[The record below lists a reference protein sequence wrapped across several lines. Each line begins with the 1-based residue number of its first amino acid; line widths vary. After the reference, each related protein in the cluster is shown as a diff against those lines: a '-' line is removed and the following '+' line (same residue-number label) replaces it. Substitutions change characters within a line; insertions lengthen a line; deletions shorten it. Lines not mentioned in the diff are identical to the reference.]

1 MSLLPIK
8 IYGEEIL
15 RKKAEP
21 IATITPELVQL
32 AQDMLETMYDAPG
45 IGLAA
50 PQIGKNIRLVVVDIT
65 REDDDVRA
73 PMILFNP
80 EIEPEE
86 GENSVVPYEEGCL
99 SVPDVYADV
108 LRPERIR
115 IRFQN
120 EKGETVEMRNVDG
133 LLSRCFQ
140 HEVDHLNGV
149 LFVDKIS
156 ASDRALNQSRLRK
169 MAKSHKG

>member
-1 MSLLPIK
+1 MILPIN
-8 IYGEEIL
+8 IYGDEVL
-15 RKKAEP
+15 RKKARP
-21 IATITPELVQL
+21 IEEITPELVRL
-32 AQDMLETMYDAPG
+32 AQDMLETMYEAPG

-50 PQIGKNIRLVVVDIT
+50 PQIGKDIRLVVVDIT
-65 REDDDVRA
+65 REDDEKRD
-73 PMILFNP
+73 PIILFNP

-86 GENSVVPYEEGCL
+86 GENPVVPYEEGCL

-108 LRPERIR
+108 MRPERICVR
-115 IRFQN
+115 YQN
-120 EKGETVEMRNVDG
+120 EKGESVERRNIDG
-133 LLSRCFQ
+133 LLARCLQ

-169 MAKSHKG
+169 MAKSRKG

>member
-120 EKGETVEMRNVDG
+120 EKGEIVEMRNVDG